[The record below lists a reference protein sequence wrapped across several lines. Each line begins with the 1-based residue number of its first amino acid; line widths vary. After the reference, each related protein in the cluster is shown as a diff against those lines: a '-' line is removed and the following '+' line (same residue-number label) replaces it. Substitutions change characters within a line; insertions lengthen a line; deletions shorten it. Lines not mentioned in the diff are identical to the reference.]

1 MDGKKIYKNIFEYVL
16 ITIGCICIALAINI
30 FLAPNTIA
38 PGGLSGFAV
47 ILNKLTGLS
56 VGITLLVMNIP
67 LFFIGIMVL
76 GKSFGV
82 KTAYG
87 TLVLSFFIEMFLRI
101 IPQGYLV
108 TNDLLLASIYGG
120 ILTGIGIGIVFRVG
134 ATTGGTDLIG
144 AILNKFIPGLSIAKL
159 MMIFD
164 GMVVILAGIV
174 DKNIETALYSA
185 IALYIIVRVA
195 DFMVEGLGYAKAF
208 FIISK
213 ETEKIGQEIM
223 HTLGRG
229 VTALEGRG
237 MYTNSKKEVM
247 LVVVNRGQEVRLKN
261 IVKEIDNDAFVMV
274 AGIHEVLGEGF
285 KKDE

>member
-1 MDGKKIYKNIFEYVL
+1 M
-16 ITIGCICIALAINI
+16 ITLGCACIAMSINI
-30 FLAPNTIA
+30 FLAPNMIA

-47 ILNKLTGLS
+47 IMKKLTGIS
-56 VGITLLVMNIP
+56 VGITLIGLNIP
-67 LFFIGIMVL
+67 LFILGIIFL
-76 GKSFGV
+76 GKAFGA

-87 TLVLSFFIEMFLRI
+87 TIVLSILVETFLRV
-101 IPQGYLV
+101 IPAGFSV
-108 TNDLLLASIYGG
+108 TDDLLLASIYGG
-120 ILTGIGIGIVFRVG
+120 VLTGTGIGLVFKAG
-134 ATTGGTDLIG
+134 GTTGGTDLAG

-159 MMIFD
+159 MMFFD
-164 GMVVILAGIV
+164 GMVVILSGIV

-195 DFMVEGLGYAKAF
+195 DFIVEGFGYAKAF
-208 FIISK
+208 FIISN

-274 AGIHEVLGEGF
+274 AGIYEVLGEGF